1 VRMREWRWPRG
12 GKIKFSHLQF
22 ETTVYDWQGA
32 QITLICF
39 DELTHFSAHQFFY
52 MVSRNRSTCGV
63 RPYIRG
69 TCNPDSESWVAD
81 FLAWWIDP
89 ESGLPIPER
98 AGVLRYFIRVAEKI
112 EWADRPE
119 ELVRNHPRAA
129 DLPPGIEPP
138 RPISVTFIPAT
149 VFDNP
154 ALLRVNPEYLAWL
167 LSLPTLERERL
178 LGGNWK
184 IRPAA
189 GLYFKRE
196 WCAVVDA
203 IPADLDVVRYWD
215 LAATEK
221 TEFNDPD
228 WTVGIKLGR
237 DKDGGYWL
245 LDMVRARANPGD
257 VDTLLLNTA
266 MLDGKQVRIGFG
278 QDPGQA
284 GKSQALH
291 LVRALSGFTV
301 TPTSESGDKLTRFG
315 PFSSQCR
322 AGNVKIRRG
331 SWNEE
336 LFRVLE
342 GFPELAHDDE
352 VDACSGALEMLN
364 PQMKGWG
371 IYEFYRQKAEAL
383 RAETERGEATP
394 SKNQL
399 GPWARWNGK
408 PSRTNR
414 AEERRGLRRADA
426 RCPREALCARRHNRP
441 PSIPGEP
448 PARGTEGSNL
458 VPSSGESR
466 ANLRRGSFGAVVTD
480 PCLLRVLFRAGLRL
494 CRQARTSRADQAG
507 IGGLETPEGTAD
519 GPLRKDI
526 PVVRAAERK
535 VGRRQVGVRHRPIAA
550 IMRGAVDSILSQS
563 LADISCRRDQLGR
576 LSAQR

>member
-1 VRMREWRWPRG
+1 VTHGISIRGAIAAQPGPQTEFLRSPADICIYGGAAGGGKTAGLILEPLRHVGRIAKFTAVFFRRTMPQITNPGALWDESLNFYPRLGGTPHLRMREWRWPRG

-63 RPYIRG
+63 RPYIRA
-69 TCNPDSESWVAD
+69 TCNPDADSWVAD

-98 AGVLRYFIRVAEKI
+98 AGVLRYFVRIAEKI
-112 EWADRPE
+112 VWADRAE
-119 ELVRNHPRAA
+119 ELMQDLLPDV
-129 DLPPGIEPP
+129 DLPPGIDPP
-138 RPISVTFIPAT
+138 LPMSVTFIPAT

-154 ALLRVNPEYLAWL
+154 VLLRVNPEYLAWL

-178 LGGNWK
+178 LAGNWK

-196 WCAVVDA
+196 WCAVVDE
-203 IPADLDVVRYWD
+203 IPTDLDIVRYWD

-221 TEFNDPD
+221 TQFNDPD

-237 DKDGGYWL
+237 DRNGGYWL

-257 VDTLLLNTA
+257 VENLLLNTA
-266 MLDGKQVRIGFG
+266 TQDSKRVRIGFG
-278 QDPGQA
+278 KDPGQA

-291 LVRALSGFTV
+291 LVRALSGFIAAAA
-301 TPTSESGDKLTRFG
+301 PESGDKLTRFG

-342 GFPELAHDDE
+342 GFPDLAHDDE
-352 VDACSGALEMLN
+352 ADACSGALEMLN
-364 PQMKGWG
+364 PQMNSWG
-371 IYEFYRQKAEAL
+371 IYELYRQRAEA
-383 RAETERGEATP
+383 AEQCSKPQSTQAEPQPGSVAWLEAQ
-394 SKNQL
+394 K
-399 GPWARWNGK
+399 K
-408 PSRTNR
+408 SR
-414 AEERRGLRRADA
+414 
-426 RCPREALCARRHNRP
+426 
-441 PSIPGEP
+441 
-448 PARGTEGSNL
+448 
-458 VPSSGESR
+458 
-466 ANLRRGSFGAVVTD
+466 
-480 PCLLRVLFRAGLRL
+480 
-494 CRQARTSRADQAG
+494 
-507 IGGLETPEGTAD
+507 
-519 GPLRKDI
+519 
-526 PVVRAAERK
+526 
-535 VGRRQVGVRHRPIAA
+535 
-550 IMRGAVDSILSQS
+550 
-563 LADISCRRDQLGR
+563 
-576 LSAQR
+576 